1 VISLLIYMGWAA
13 FVFTPQPVSEPS
25 LSAPQPIRERVETFP
40 ALFGHPHPANPMFP
54 CGPFRDGSTPHAG
67 LHGLVAA
74 CPLEWLGSVVTVE
87 GWGALEC
94 RDTPR
99 NGWYGDTPHIDVFTS
114 YAAAVRWGIQ
124 TIEIQVSK

>member
-1 VISLLIYMGWAA
+1 MLVSIVA
-13 FVFTPQPVSEPS
+13 PPPPVASPEVAHEAQDVYTATV
-25 LSAPQPIRERVETFP
+25 SAYSCDAI
-40 ALFGHPHPANPMFP
+40 PANSMHP

-87 GWGALEC
+87 GWGALYC

-99 NGWYGDTPHIDVFTS
+99 NGWYGNQPHIDVFTS
-114 YAAAVRWGIQ
+114 YPAAVQWGIQ
-124 TIEIQVSK
+124 ERTVSR